1 MAKNADISGHGL
13 THLARFDVFIS
24 HAGHDKDKYILPLV
38 EALELRGISFWL
50 DERNLMIGDSLTN
63 GINEGLRR
71 SRYVLLCLSEAFLG
85 RPWPESELGAALA
98 IQNRLGQKRVLPVI
112 LNAEDKVLE
121 RYPLLSDKVYVSW
134 NNPRRVADILFNL
147 LTGPEDFLQ
156 QPAIEI
162 DAEVSDLLALLS
174 KRGNHALAVEDYLVQ
189 ALADCPDD
197 TQRYWIY
204 YTLGRIGGSRVY
216 ALLERSTLSEKGL
229 ALKGVKEGQRF
240 FS

>member
-1 MAKNADISGHGL
+1 MTKNGEISDHGL

-50 DERNLMIGDSLTN
+50 DERNLMIGDSLSN

-121 RYPLLSDKVYVSW
+121 RYPLLADKVYVSW
-134 NNPRRVADILFNL
+134 NNPRRVADVLFNL

-156 QPAIEI
+156 RPAVEI
-162 DAEVSDLLALLS
+162 DAEVSDLLVLLS

-216 ALLERSTLSEKGL
+216 ALLEKATLSEQGL
-229 ALKGVKEGQRF
+229 ALKGVREGQRF